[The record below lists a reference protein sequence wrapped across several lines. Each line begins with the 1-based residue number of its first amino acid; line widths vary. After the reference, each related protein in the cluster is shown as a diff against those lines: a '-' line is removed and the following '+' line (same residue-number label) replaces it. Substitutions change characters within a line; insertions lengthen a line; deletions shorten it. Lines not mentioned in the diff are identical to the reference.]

1 MSWAQ
6 RDVSSILPS
15 LKSGYSNY
23 ITSGGHLVL
32 LLVALRIDTPPVWT
46 GCLGLV
52 SGISL
57 IAWAANLKRNRAI
70 ADTPTS
76 KVASAAQGYVELYG
90 KAVSEAEFLAQGR
103 LNGLPCVWYRY
114 VTYQKNSEGEWT
126 EIARG
131 ASETVFAINDGSGR
145 CLIDPDHAEV
155 LTTHSRTWFDGEYK
169 NVEEQLLASDE
180 IYALGEFCTLGGANA
195 TLNLNED
202 VAALLAEWKKDQATL
217 LKRFDLDQDG
227 QVDLREWELA
237 RRAAVREV
245 EKQHRELRAQPG
257 VHVMRVPQSGQLYLL
272 SNLSPDRLKKRYVWW
287 GWVHLL
293 TFFAAG
299 ATALWMGLVKA

>member
-15 LKSGYSNY
+15 LKSGYSNT
-23 ITSGGHLVL
+23 ITSCSHL
-32 LLVALRIDTPPVWT
+32 LLIVVGLRIDTPPVWV
-46 GCLGLV
+46 GCFGLI
-52 SGISL
+52 SGISF

-90 KAVSEAEFLAQGR
+90 QAVNETEFLAQGR
-103 LNGLPCVWYRY
+103 LSSMPCVWYRY
-114 VTYQKNSEGEWT
+114 ITYQKNSEGEWS

-131 ASETVFAINDGSGR
+131 ASDTIFALNDGSGR

-155 LTTHSRTWFDGEYK
+155 LTTHSRTWVDGQYK
-169 NVEEQLLASDE
+169 NVEEQLFASDK
-180 IYALGEFCTLGGANA
+180 IYALGELCTIGGAN
-195 TLNLNED
+195 TNLNAKED
-202 VAALLAEWKKDQATL
+202 VAALLAEWKKDQSTL

-227 QVDLREWELA
+227 QIDLQEWELA

-245 EKQHRELRAQPG
+245 EKQHRELRTRPG
-257 VHVMRVPQSGQLYLL
+257 VHVMRAPRAGQLYLL
-272 SNLSPDRLKKRYVWW
+272 SNLSPDQLKTRYVWW
-287 GWVHLL
+287 GWIHLL

-299 ATALWMGLVKA
+299 GGAVWAGLNLL